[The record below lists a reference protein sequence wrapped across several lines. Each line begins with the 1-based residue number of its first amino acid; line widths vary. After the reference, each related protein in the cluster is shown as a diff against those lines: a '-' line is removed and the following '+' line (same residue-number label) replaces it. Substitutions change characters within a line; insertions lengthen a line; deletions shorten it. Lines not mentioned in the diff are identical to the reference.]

1 MSSNNFY
8 GRESN
13 YSNKSRDS
21 NLKTFYKFKV
31 ILIGD
36 SGVGKTSLLNRY
48 MDKEFSNNIPCT
60 ISADFKIKSIQI
72 NPLTSAQ
79 IAIWDTCGQEK
90 FRAITKQYFKDA
102 HGIILVFDVSD
113 RRSFLDLNNWL
124 DEIQNNSIKDD
135 ASIVLV
141 GNKIDL
147 KYRCISHEDA
157 NSFAKNKGLVYCETS
172 SKDGINIES
181 PFENVAKEIIEKM
194 NKKQKSDND
203 EKENVFLHN
212 TREIRDKEQKRE
224 KEVKCCF

>member
-1 MSSNNFY
+1 MSSNNFF

-13 YSNKSRDS
+13 YSVKSRDS

-72 NPLTSAQ
+72 DPLTSAQ
-79 IAIWDTCGQEK
+79 ITIWDTCGQEK
-90 FRAITKQYFKDA
+90 YRSITKQYFKDA

-113 RRSFLDLNNWL
+113 RRSFADLNNWL
-124 DEIQNNSIKDD
+124 DEIKNNSTKDD

-147 KYRCISHEDA
+147 KYRCISNEDA
-157 NSFAKNKGLVYCETS
+157 KSFAKNKELVYCETS

-181 PFENVAKEIIEKM
+181 PFENIAKEIIEKM
-194 NKKQKSDND
+194 NKKQGFGNYGN
-203 EKENVFLHN
+203 ENVFLHN
-212 TREIRDKEQKRE
+212 TREIREKEQKRE

>member
-79 IAIWDTCGQEK
+79 ITIWDTCGQEK

-157 NSFAKNKGLVYCETS
+157 NSFAKKKGLVYCETS